1 VAVSAATGVVI
12 ALVVTHYR
20 ARTDLA
26 RSAAGFDGARA
37 FKDLEELVALGP
49 RPPGSPALERA
60 REYITAQLGTAGV
73 EVQRDPFTAG
83 TPVGPL
89 PMVNIMGVL
98 SGKSSNV
105 VMVAGHYDTA
115 RLKGIAFVGANDSGS
130 STAELLELARV
141 LSRRRHILTYWLVFF
156 DGEEAL
162 EQWSHTDSLYGS
174 RHLAAELLA
183 DGRLAEMRALI
194 LVDMVAGRQLHILEE
209 SNSTPWLRDI
219 VIKKA
224 RQLGYASSFDGGQ
237 FPVED
242 DHLPFTKEGVAA
254 VDIIDLTP
262 FKTYHHT
269 AQDTLDKCSPASLA
283 IVGRVV
289 LASLEELEGKFG
301 RTAQACNS
309 HKEREV
315 DVETSR

>member
-1 VAVSAATGVVI
+1 MNRFGAFIVGGALAI

-26 RSAAGFDGARA
+26 RAVESFDGARA
-37 FKDLEELVALGP
+37 FKDLEQLVALGP
-49 RPPGSPALERA
+49 RPPGSPAIERA
-60 REYITAQLGTAGV
+60 REYITARLGTTAA
-73 EVQRDPFTAG
+73 EVQRDPFTAT
-83 TPVGPL
+83 TPVGRI
-89 PMVNIMGVL
+89 PMVNIVGVL
-98 SGKSSNV
+98 SGTSSNV
-105 VMVAGHYDTA
+105 VIVAGHYDTA
-115 RLKGIAFVGANDSGS
+115 RVKGISFVGANDGGS
-130 STAELLELARV
+130 SAAELLELGRA
-141 LSRRRHILTYWLVFF
+141 LSRRRHVLTCWLVFF

-174 RHLAAELLA
+174 RHLAEELA
-183 DGRLAEMRALI
+183 TDGRLAEVRALI
-194 LVDMVAGRQLHILEE
+194 LVDMVAGLQLHILEK

-242 DHLPFTKEGVAA
+242 DHLPFAQKGVAA
-254 VDIIDLTP
+254 VDIIDLAP

-269 AQDTLDKCSPASLA
+269 AQDTLDKCSPESLA

-289 LASLEELEGKFG
+289 LAPLEELEGKFG
-301 RTAQACNS
+301 VDRTGMQQRQGAGGQ
-309 HKEREV
+309 R
-315 DVETSR
+315 